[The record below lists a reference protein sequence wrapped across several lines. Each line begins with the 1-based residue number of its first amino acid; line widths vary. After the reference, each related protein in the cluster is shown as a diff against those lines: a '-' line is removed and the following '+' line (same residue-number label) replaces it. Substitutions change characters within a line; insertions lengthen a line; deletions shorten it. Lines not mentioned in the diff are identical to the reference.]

1 MSKGGV
7 KDVLDPKDVN
17 AYGFYKLRGMKKVLF
32 ELAQILPKNII
43 SFKIALILRK
53 ITLRNKVKIIDQ
65 TQFDL
70 KLRLF
75 PMDNLGDR
83 FLLFLPKFFEYD
95 EFQLMSQCLKED
107 SIFIDIGGNM
117 GIYSLISAKYINKT
131 GRILSFEPNPK
142 MIERFRFNIKINE
155 FDQLIELNEIGIAD
169 KEMTFSLALSKKNLG
184 GASIVK
190 NFGEGN
196 VMVKCRPLLDVLK
209 ENEITKIDLLKI
221 DIEEA
226 EPLALNPFFQNAP
239 RALFPKI
246 IFIESEDNIDLIK
259 LGYKFIKRTRAQNS
273 IYVLD

>member
-1 MSKGGV
+1 MSKRRV
-7 KDVLDPKDVN
+7 KDVLDSKDVE
-17 AYGFYKLRGMKKVLF
+17 AYGFYKLRGINKVLF

-53 ITLRNKVKIIDQ
+53 ITLRNRIKIIDQ

-83 FLLFLPKFFEYD
+83 FLLFMPNFFEYD
-95 EFQLMSQCLKED
+95 EFLLMSQCLKED

-117 GIYSLISAKYINKT
+117 GIYSLIATKYINKT

-155 FDQLIELNEIGIAD
+155 FDQFIELNEITD
-169 KEMTFSLALSKKNLG
+169 KEMTFSSALSKKNLG

-190 NFGEGN
+190 SFGEGN
-196 VMVKCRPLLDVLK
+196 VMVKYRSLLGLLN
-209 ENEITKIDLLKI
+209 ENEITKID
-221 DIEEA
+221 IEEA
-226 EPLALNPFFQNAP
+226 GPF
-239 RALFPKI
+239 L
-246 IFIESEDNIDLIK
+246 
-259 LGYKFIKRTRAQNS
+259 
-273 IYVLD
+273 

>member
-1 MSKGGV
+1 M
-7 KDVLDPKDVN
+7 
-17 AYGFYKLRGMKKVLF
+17 
-32 ELAQILPKNII
+32 
-43 SFKIALILRK
+43 
-53 ITLRNKVKIIDQ
+53 
-65 TQFDL
+65 
-70 KLRLF
+70 
-75 PMDNLGDR
+75 
-83 FLLFLPKFFEYD
+83 
-95 EFQLMSQCLKED
+95 
-107 SIFIDIGGNM
+107 
-117 GIYSLISAKYINKT
+117 
-131 GRILSFEPNPK
+131 SFEPNPK

-155 FDQLIELNEIGIAD
+155 FDQFIELNEITD
-169 KEMTFSLALSKKNLG
+169 KEMTFSSALSKKNLG

-196 VMVKCRPLLDVLK
+196 VMVKCRPLLDLLK

>member
-17 AYGFYKLRGMKKVLF
+17 AYGFYKLRGIKKVLF

-117 GIYSLISAKYINKT
+117 GVYSLISAKYINKT

-155 FDQLIELNEIGIAD
+155 FDQFIELNEITD
-169 KEMTFSLALSKKNLG
+169 KEMTFSSALSKKNLG

-190 NFGEGN
+190 SFGEDN
-196 VMVKCRPLLDVLK
+196 VMVKYRTLLGLLN
-209 ENEITKIDLLKI
+209 ENEITKID
-221 DIEEA
+221 IEEA
-226 EPLALNPFFQNAP
+226 GPFFKSFFSK
-239 RALFPKI
+239 RPKGI
-246 IFIESEDNIDLIK
+246 IP
-259 LGYKFIKRTRAQNS
+259 
-273 IYVLD
+273 

>member
-1 MSKGGV
+1 MSESRV
-7 KDVLDPKDVN
+7 NDVLDSKDVK
-17 AYGFYKLRGMKKVLF
+17 AYGFYKLRGIKKVLF
-32 ELAQILPKNII
+32 GLAQILPKNII

-53 ITLRNKVKIIDQ
+53 ITLRNRVKIIDQ

-83 FLLFLPKFFEYD
+83 FLLFMPNFFEYD
-95 EFQLMSQCLKED
+95 EFLLMSQCLKED

-117 GIYSLISAKYINKT
+117 GIYSLIATKYINKT

-190 NFGEGN
+190 SFGEGN
-196 VMVKCRPLLDVLK
+196 VMVKCRPLLDELK
-209 ENEITKIDLLKI
+209 ENEINKIDLLKI

-226 EPLALNPFFQNAP
+226 EPLALNPFFQKAP
-239 RALFPKI
+239 RALFRKI

-259 LGYKFIKRTRAQNS
+259 LGYKFIKRIRAQNS